1 MPIINS
7 REERKYIGI
16 LHGSSMIFFY
26 SHNNVNI
33 EYGNGGGELFVSI
46 DQWSKS

>member
-7 REERKYIGI
+7 TEERKYIGI
-16 LHGSSMIFFY
+16 LRDSSMNFFFY

-46 DQWSKS
+46 HQ